1 MKLFTGKQTSRRKCL
16 SPETPEDFV
25 MRLSLVLFTI
35 LAAAGGYFLYT
46 HHQKS
51 LVEIPE
57 GIYGSN
63 GRTELKRIDVASLY
77 AGRVE
82 EYLVKE
88 GDSVVKGQ
96 VIARLKDTRAK
107 GQVKEARSALSAAES
122 GVKAVSE
129 HVETVVLLSR
139 EK

>member
-1 MKLFTGKQTSRRKCL
+1 
-16 SPETPEDFV
+16 

-88 GDSVVKGQ
+88 GDSVVNGQ

-107 GQVKEARSALSAAES
+107 GQGSALSAAES

>member
-1 MKLFTGKQTSRRKCL
+1 
-16 SPETPEDFV
+16 

-63 GRTELKRIDVASLY
+63 GHTELKRIDVASLY
-77 AGRVE
+77 AGRV
-82 EYLVKE
+82 
-88 GDSVVKGQ
+88 
-96 VIARLKDTRAK
+96 
-107 GQVKEARSALSAAES
+107 
-122 GVKAVSE
+122 
-129 HVETVVLLSR
+129 
-139 EK
+139 